1 MDRAFADLFGVER
14 AFRGI
19 PMAGRMDPQ
28 ILADAFDRAGLS
40 ITDGEEA
47 RFHDRYL
54 ACLREEIQQVH
65 PDRRMM
71 PAIRAVLDEL
81 AADEGVFLALLTGNY
96 VEGARIKLEHF
107 DLWRYFR
114 SGAFGG
120 DAPIRAGL
128 VPVAMER
135 ARAFGWRAGR
145 GAGRRRRGRHAA
157 RRGMREGERRAGHRR
172 GDRSLHG
179 GAVERGRRRRGVRGF
194 VGSRGAARAGRSAR
208 LAGDCLAG
216 QARDGLPRA
225 RPVGCSGGTNAFA
238 TSREPRRESP
248 SSFAICIDIATP

>member
-47 RFHDRYL
+47 RFRGRYL

-135 ARAFGWRAGR
+135 ARAFGWRAGAEPDVVVVGDTPHDVACAKANGVR
-145 GAGRRRRGRHAA
+145 AIGVATGPYTVEQLSEAGADEAFADLSGADA
-157 RRGMREGERRAGHRR
+157 RRA
-172 GDRSLHG
+172 
-179 GAVERGRRRRGVRGF
+179 
-194 VGSRGAARAGRSAR
+194 
-208 LAGDCLAG
+208 LAG
-216 QARDGLPRA
+216 ARG
-225 RPVGCSGGTNAFA
+225 
-238 TSREPRRESP
+238 
-248 SSFAICIDIATP
+248 